1 MIVVLYNGYDT
12 SCDRTDDSKHDS
24 KDSVKPELYSNIVAG
39 RMQHR
44 LLDAI
49 WHEKRNKAN
58 MVARQADDS
67 IVAVSA
73 SK

>member
-1 MIVVLYNGYDT
+1 MIVVLYNDHDT
-12 SCDRTDDSKHDS
+12 CDRTDDSKHDS

-39 RMQHR
+39 RIQHR

-49 WHEKRNKAN
+49 WHEKRNKVN